1 LVRHEKINE
10 NIKNIQCLLPSPDK
24 LKNKLISKVKEKTPA
39 AALCKSNF
47 CA

>member
-1 LVRHEKINE
+1 MKILK
-10 NIKNIQCLLPSPDK
+10 ISRVCSLSPDK

-39 AALCKSNF
+39 AALRKSNY